1 MRRDAFYTLPEA
13 MDWRLFKSIPI
24 LDPLHSLTSQARD
37 HHWKLRRW
45 WLIFNCFC
53 NPRTVSVAWDLEPQI
68 SARSLHSTG
77 AKRASERTFGGHE
90 VLLLGNLNRYEF
102 RDALGIC
109 QRVDD
114 VLGGQFAHDQC
125 QIAFERGLDR
135 ASINP
140 LHVFRDAS
148 TTNHFHDK
156 FCILHSLLCCLE
168 VLLRRSRCTD
178 EKG

>member
-1 MRRDAFYTLPEA
+1 MAA
-13 MDWRLFKSIPI
+13 
-24 LDPLHSLTSQARD
+24 PLRAVGSQ
-37 HHWKLRRW
+37 
-45 WLIFNCFC
+45 FP
-53 NPRTVSVAWDLEPQI
+53 PRSP
-68 SARSLHSTG
+68 HSTG
-77 AKRASERTFGGHE
+77 AKKASERTFGGHE
-90 VLLLGNLNRYEF
+90 VVLLGNLDGYEF
-102 RDALGIC
+102 QDAPGIS

-114 VLGGQFAHDQC
+114 VLGGEFAHDQC
-125 QIAFERGLDR
+125 EIAFERCLDG

>member
-1 MRRDAFYTLPEA
+1 MRKWRPAFEGCGSK
-13 MDWRLFKSIPI
+13 F
-24 LDPLHSLTSQARD
+24 PLGSGI
-37 HHWKLRRW
+37 RRE
-45 WLIFNCFC
+45 
-53 NPRTVSVAWDLEPQI
+53 RE
-68 SARSLHSTG
+68 
-77 AKRASERTFGGHE
+77 KASERTFGGHE
-90 VLLLGNLNRYEF
+90 VVLLGSLDGYEF
-102 RDALGIC
+102 QDAPGIS

-114 VLGGQFAHDQC
+114 VLGGEFAHDQC
-125 QIAFERGLDR
+125 QIAFERCLDG